1 MIFKNPS
8 HRIRELLTADG
19 VKSFLG
25 QPGPYGGAKERF
37 AGGGHTFEENAIL
50 REFAIKL
57 HDNCKMPDEL
67 LMVGRGGGDVV
78 VAGSGGGQ
86 CEFNWIFHFCSAVI

>member
-1 MIFKNPS
+1 MVLRAFQ
-8 HRIRELLTADG
+8 ADT
-19 VKSFLG
+19 
-25 QPGPYGGAKERF
+25 YGGAQERF
-37 AGGGHTFEENAIL
+37 AGGAHTFEGNAIL

-67 LMVGRGGGDVV
+67 LMVGGGGGDV